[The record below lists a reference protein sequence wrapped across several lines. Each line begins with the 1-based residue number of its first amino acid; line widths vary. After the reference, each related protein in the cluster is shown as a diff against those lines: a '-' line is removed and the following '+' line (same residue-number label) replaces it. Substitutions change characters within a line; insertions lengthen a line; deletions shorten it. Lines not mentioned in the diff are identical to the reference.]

1 MYFQDEG
8 NYWKEKAYYF
18 YVLVTIL
25 SVELGKKYLQA
36 YSHIKSQR
44 VSNSSFFN
52 FTLPCILA
60 IADWPE
66 VTQS

>member
-1 MYFQDEG
+1 MHFQDKG
-8 NYWKEKAYYF
+8 NYLKEKAYCF

-44 VSNSSFFN
+44 VRDIFFFN
-52 FTLPCILA
+52 FTLTCILA